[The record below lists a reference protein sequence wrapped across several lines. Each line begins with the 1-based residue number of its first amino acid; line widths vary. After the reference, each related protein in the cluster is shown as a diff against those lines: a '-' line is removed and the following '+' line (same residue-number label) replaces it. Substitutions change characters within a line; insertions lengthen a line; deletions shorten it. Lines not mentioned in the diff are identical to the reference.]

1 MGDYRKLKAMLHDEL
16 DRIADKDELNP
27 SSLDMVDKLAH
38 ALKCIA
44 TVEAMEDVG
53 YSEHDGMS
61 YGADTPNVTAWED
74 TRPRVDIPI
83 MTGDTDDRQGRFRAI
98 HSGMGERPG
107 NLPIHRET
115 RRPVY
120 CV

>member
-44 TVEAMEDVG
+44 TVEAMEDAG

-61 YGADTPNVTAWED
+61 YGRRYAKRDSMGRYSSESRYPD
-74 TRPRVDIPI
+74 Y
-83 MTGDTDDRQGRFRAI
+83 DRR
-98 HSGMGERPG
+98 
-107 NLPIHRET
+107 
-115 RRPVY
+115 Y
-120 CV
+120 

>member
-1 MGDYRKLKAMLHDEL
+1 MSDYRKLKAMLHDEL

-44 TVEAMEDVG
+44 TVEAMEDAG

-61 YGADTPNVTAWED
+61 YGRRARRDSMGRYSSD
-74 TRPRVDIPI
+74 Y
-83 MTGDTDDRQGRFRAI
+83 DRR
-98 HSGMGERPG
+98 
-107 NLPIHRET
+107 
-115 RRPVY
+115 Y
-120 CV
+120 